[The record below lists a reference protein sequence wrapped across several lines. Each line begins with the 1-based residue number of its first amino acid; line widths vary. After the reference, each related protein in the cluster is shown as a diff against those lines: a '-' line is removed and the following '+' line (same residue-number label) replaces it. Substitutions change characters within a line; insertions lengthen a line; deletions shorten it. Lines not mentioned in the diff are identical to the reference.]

1 MYSIIELHVK
11 QVKVTRYKMWDIFYN
26 YFIFYISEFDITF
39 SKTGD
44 SLEFFK
50 PIANESKQLALFTWI
65 KMSNATRA
73 ITLLNENSSSLS
85 IAYGTNIV
93 FNITG

>member
-1 MYSIIELHVK
+1 MG
-11 QVKVTRYKMWDIFYN
+11 
-26 YFIFYISEFDITF
+26 YFLQLFFFYISEFDITF

-44 SLEFFK
+44 SLEFIK

-65 KMSNATRA
+65 KMSNASGA
-73 ITLLNENSSSLS
+73 FTLLNENSSFLS